1 MLFRSLTWRKNES
14 GNFKSEN
21 TRMTKTGNKYLRYF
35 LIQATNVARLHNN
48 EFKLYYSKKFNEV
61 TKYQHKRALALTARK
76 LVRLIHSLLRDNR
89 LFQE

>member
-1 MLFRSLTWRKNES
+1 
-14 GNFKSEN
+14 
-21 TRMTKTGNKYLRYF
+21 MTKTGNTYLRYF
-35 LIQATNVARLHNN
+35 LIQAANTIRRSNA
-48 EFKLYYSKKFNEV
+48 EFNLYYNKKFNEV